1 MTSVLKDG
9 DPCRVGIA
17 MTDMTTGLYA
27 HGAVMAA
34 LIERQRTGRG
44 QKIDCSLL
52 SSQVQRIYSTSV
64 FFSS

>member
-1 MTSVLKDG
+1 MINMFCTTMLQDG

-34 LIERQRTGRG
+34 LIGRQKTGMG

-52 SSQVQRIYSTSV
+52 ATQVSV
-64 FFSS
+64 LHVQ